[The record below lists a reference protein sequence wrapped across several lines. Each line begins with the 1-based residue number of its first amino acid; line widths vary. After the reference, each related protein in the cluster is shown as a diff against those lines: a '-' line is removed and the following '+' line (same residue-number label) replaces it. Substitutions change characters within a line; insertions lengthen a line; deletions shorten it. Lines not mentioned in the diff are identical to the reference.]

1 MAQLN
6 WGRGIGLHFR
16 NNEEYYE
23 TLGFLAKQNRLVDIY
38 THDNGRSGAWAGQG
52 KLETHV
58 SIHILP
64 RPLKEAFEK
73 SGDSRLSVTDYVSNL
88 QIHGFTIKQDFAG
101 NKYTYHLYPESID
114 AVIETIEADEYVED
128 FFRGYNR

>member
-6 WGRGIGLHFR
+6 WGRGIGLHFN

-23 TLGFLAKQNRLVDIY
+23 TLGFLAKRARLVDIY
-38 THDNGRSGAWAGQG
+38 THDNGKSGAWSGQG

-58 SIHILP
+58 GVHILP
-64 RPLKEAFEK
+64 RPLKEAFEQ

-88 QIHGFTIKQDFAG
+88 RNHGFTIEQDFAG
-101 NKYTYHLYPESID
+101 NRYTYHLFPESIE
-114 AVIETIEADEYVED
+114 AVMSTIESDEYVQD
-128 FFRGYNR
+128 FLRGYNW